1 MNDFTIKTASDIQLH
16 NMVRR
21 LRLEREAQRL
31 ILSIRR
37 ATKGDSEFDYLDSG
51 VSTEEK
57 ISNLY
62 DSGMID
68 PSDEFLEHFGVKG
81 MKWGVRKDRSGGS
94 NGGKQTRKEKKAEK
108 KAKKE
113 GGSSDGSKSGNSSS
127 STTKSP
133 QDAKATTEAGKAWDK
148 KANNELGDD
157 LFEDV
162 FLDDSILTRASNAGD
177 KAGGSDTVFLSTMAN
192 ISNKKLYSDPKY
204 KSPDGRVMQMVVVK
218 DEKGRAAGLESSIV
232 KDTGKPYSFKTSDF
246 SPEDELKHFGV
257 LGMKWGVRKD
267 KDRVGKSGAKKDGAI
282 KRHLKKKYALN
293 SDSKK
298 ELKEVEGKPKKTLDD
313 KAMDHLKK
321 KRAERVKNKNKI
333 SKMSDTELRQ
343 KINRLQME
351 KQYKQ
356 LTTKDKS
363 QGVKIA
369 SSVLS
374 KIGNKVVDRV
384 IDRTIVDPIDDF
396 IKGKR

>member
-1 MNDFTIKTASDIQLH
+1 MNDITIKTASDIQLH

-21 LRLEREAQRL
+21 LRLEREAQQL

-62 DSGMID
+62 HSGMID
-68 PSDEFLEHFGVKG
+68 PSDEFLE
-81 MKWGVRKDRSGGS
+81 
-94 NGGKQTRKEKKAEK
+94 
-108 KAKKE
+108 
-113 GGSSDGSKSGNSSS
+113 
-127 STTKSP
+127 
-133 QDAKATTEAGKAWDK
+133 
-148 KANNELGDD
+148 
-157 LFEDV
+157 
-162 FLDDSILTRASNAGD
+162 
-177 KAGGSDTVFLSTMAN
+177 
-192 ISNKKLYSDPKY
+192 
-204 KSPDGRVMQMVVVK
+204 
-218 DEKGRAAGLESSIV
+218 
-232 KDTGKPYSFKTSDF
+232 
-246 SPEDELKHFGV
+246 HFGV

-313 KAMDHLKK
+313 KAMDYLKK

-351 KQYKQ
+351 KQYAQ
-356 LTTKDKS
+356 LTGKDKTI
-363 QGVKIA
+363 GVKVVN
-369 SSVLS
+369 SVLG
-374 KIGNKVVDRV
+374 KIGNKVADRV
-384 IDRTIVDPIDDF
+384 IDRTIIDPIDDF
-396 IKGKR
+396 FKGRG